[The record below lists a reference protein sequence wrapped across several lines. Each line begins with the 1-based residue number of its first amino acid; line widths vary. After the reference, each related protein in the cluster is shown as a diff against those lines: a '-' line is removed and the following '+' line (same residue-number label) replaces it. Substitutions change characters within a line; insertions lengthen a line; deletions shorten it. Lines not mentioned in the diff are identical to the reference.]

1 MKKLF
6 TLLLFVGAL
15 SYGQDKMNIIKG
27 KITYFETPLV
37 NAEIKVLGTEKSVK
51 SDITGSY
58 QIEARP
64 GQIITYSYPSMRT
77 MEILVEDVTRILNI
91 ELTPE
96 VNQLDEVVVSK
107 TVLKS
112 QKQLSEEYTTNRHLI
127 NTAYGILD
135 EETAPGKISILTKED
150 MTFPG
155 ICILDLLRMRFS
167 GVEVSGFCNTGGNVV
182 IRNAG
187 ISSLN
192 NAVPTIFDVDGQIF
206 TDTPLWIL
214 PENIERIAVLNSR
227 SVATRYGA
235 LGAGGVV
242 IINTNVGNYFQDSD
256 TGIPYDR
263 ARLRNNKFENDALLA
278 DDLKRD
284 DPKYLIALRESI
296 NEEEAITLFNEK
308 AASYRNSFQYFLDAY
323 TYFSQTWKNAK
334 FAKSIISENRRLF
347 DNNSVALKAL
357 AYTYQADEMYKE
369 ANELFKDIF
378 ILRPNYAQSY
388 LDLANSYRDIGE
400 YQKSA
405 AIFARYGYL
414 LEQGFLRAE
423 DDLGIIMDREFNNLL
438 ALKGKELLSN
448 KELNNIILD
457 DEFDGTRLVFEW
469 NDGEAEFE
477 LQFVNPEGNYFKSE
491 HTLTG
496 DADRIKKMKLMGFS
510 TDEFLI
516 DTSLQGIWQVNAK
529 YLGNK
534 SLTPTYLKATIYH
547 DYNKASQ
554 RKEIKVF
561 KLSLRN
567 VNQQLFTIS
576 NSDRV
581 VSN

>member
-1 MKKLF
+1 
-6 TLLLFVGAL
+6 
-15 SYGQDKMNIIKG
+15 
-27 KITYFETPLV
+27 
-37 NAEIKVLGTEKSVK
+37 
-51 SDITGSY
+51 
-58 QIEARP
+58 
-64 GQIITYSYPSMRT
+64 
-77 MEILVEDVTRILNI
+77 
-91 ELTPE
+91 
-96 VNQLDEVVVSK
+96 
-107 TVLKS
+107 
-112 QKQLSEEYTTNRHLI
+112 
-127 NTAYGILD
+127 
-135 EETAPGKISILTKED
+135 
-150 MTFPG
+150 
-155 ICILDLLRMRFS
+155 
-167 GVEVSGFCNTGGNVV
+167 
-182 IRNAG
+182 
-187 ISSLN
+187 
-192 NAVPTIFDVDGQIF
+192 
-206 TDTPLWIL
+206 
-214 PENIERIAVLNSR
+214 
-227 SVATRYGA
+227 
-235 LGAGGVV
+235 
-242 IINTNVGNYFQDSD
+242 
-256 TGIPYDR
+256 
-263 ARLRNNKFENDALLA
+263 
-278 DDLKRD
+278 
-284 DPKYLIALRESI
+284 
-296 NEEEAITLFNEK
+296 AITLFNEK

-414 LEQGFLRAE
+414 LEQGFLRGE

-567 VNQQLFTIS
+567 VNQQLFTIP